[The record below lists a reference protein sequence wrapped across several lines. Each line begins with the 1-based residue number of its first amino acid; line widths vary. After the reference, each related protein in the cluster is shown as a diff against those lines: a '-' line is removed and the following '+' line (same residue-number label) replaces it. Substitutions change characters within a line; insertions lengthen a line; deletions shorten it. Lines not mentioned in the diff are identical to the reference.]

1 MWNNISDLASNVILG
16 QMENEI
22 KNQADKAG
30 KEMANLIEKNR
41 KNVDIL
47 LKQVGLKK
55 KTPMDWVKDK
65 MKGNNKIRK

>member
-1 MWNNISDLASNVILG
+1 
-16 QMENEI
+16 
-22 KNQADKAG
+22 
-30 KEMANLIEKNR
+30 MANLIGKKIE